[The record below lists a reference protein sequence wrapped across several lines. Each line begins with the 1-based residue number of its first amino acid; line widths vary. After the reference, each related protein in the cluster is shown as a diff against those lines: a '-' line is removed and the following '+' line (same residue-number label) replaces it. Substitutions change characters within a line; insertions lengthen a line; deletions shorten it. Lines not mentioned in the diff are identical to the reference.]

1 MLIMSP
7 PFEVELLGHPSSP
20 HRARLVLIVVVV
32 AGALCWCLDRG
43 QPPARGPEQAGR
55 VSAQTSSLD
64 RVAAGGPGMGAPGL
78 GPRGLRSSLGFFNRR
93 VRAEIAA
100 KADVTAVQP
109 VVARP
114 DAGGKET

>member
-1 MLIMSP
+1 
-7 PFEVELLGHPSSP
+7 
-20 HRARLVLIVVVV
+20 
-32 AGALCWCLDRG
+32 
-43 QPPARGPEQAGR
+43 
-55 VSAQTSSLD
+55 
-64 RVAAGGPGMGAPGL
+64 MGAPGL